1 MHVFKAEWYYL
12 EFLGNISQS
21 RRDDSAVFWFWR
33 TDAGLSKGTGWGPI
47 GALNKKCNAPE
58 GVAS

>member
-1 MHVFKAEWYYL
+1 MVISGIFL
-12 EFLGNISQS
+12 EGNISQS

-33 TDAGLSKGTGWGPI
+33 TDAWLSKGTGWGPI
-47 GALNKKCNAPE
+47 GALNKKKCNAPE